1 MKLNKFH
8 LLGLVLLVIITGS
21 LLSGFVFSLGNK
33 EGVQSLNQGNQEFLC
48 KALPK
53 KPPSARD
60 VEVGYYAN
68 SNNMKPQEKVHPGL
82 LPADNKEG
90 FFGSMSRFFSPSII
104 EGNDASGNTAT
115 DASGNADASGNTAS
129 HTQGASNSQASGAAS
144 EAAKMAE
151 CQGKWTE
158 AQIKNYNSSD
168 SDGFKKSMETQ
179 MGCPPPSPSTDPNT
193 TTTDGASP
201 TDGPQWKCVQV
212 GQDNKINEERVDE
225 KGVEGKMRGVPP
237 GNEHLYMLKTKIV
250 PPVCPKCPECPC
262 AKCPVCESDNSKK
275 DDKVEDDMD
284 KNKIQE
290 NGDPETNQRLNNRD
304 PEQGQASRA
313 RANRVIRNLG
323 DQSNGNFLQPPGG
336 ANNAMNNLVGGG
348 GSNNDYYT
356 SRARNVFAP
365 RNGGGFNLGAYSRG
379 LTGPLPRLNSFSA
392 FA

>member
-48 KALPK
+48 KAVPK

-60 VEVGYYAN
+60 VQVGYYAN

-82 LPADNKEG
+82 LPVNNKEG
-90 FFGSMSRFFSPSII
+90 FFGSMSRFFSSSII
-104 EGNDASGNTAT
+104 EGNDPSSNIAT
-115 DASGNADASGNTAS
+115 DLSGATADPSGNTAS

-151 CQGKWTE
+151 CQGKWNE

-168 SDGFKKSMETQ
+168 SDGLKKSMETQ

-193 TTTDGASP
+193 TTTSSASS

-212 GQDNKINEERVDE
+212 GQDNKINVERVDA
-225 KGVEGKMRGVPP
+225 KGVEGRMRGVPP
-237 GNEHLYMLKTKIV
+237 GDEDLYMLKTKIV
-250 PPVCPKCPECPC
+250 PPVCPKCPECPSIC
-262 AKCPVCESDNSKK
+262 DNSTK
-275 DDKVEDDMD
+275 DDKVEDDME
-284 KNKIQE
+284 KNNIQE
-290 NGDPETNQRLNNRD
+290 NGDAETNQRLNNRE

-313 RANRVIRNLG
+313 QANRVIRSLG

-336 ANNAMNNLVGGG
+336 ANSAVNNLVGGG
-348 GSNNDYYT
+348 GSNNNYYT
-356 SRARNVFAP
+356 SKARNVFAP
-365 RNGGGFNLGAYSRG
+365 RNDGGFNLGAFSKG

>member
-1 MKLNKFH
+1 
-8 LLGLVLLVIITGS
+8 
-21 LLSGFVFSLGNK
+21 
-33 EGVQSLNQGNQEFLC
+33 
-48 KALPK
+48 
-53 KPPSARD
+53 
-60 VEVGYYAN
+60 
-68 SNNMKPQEKVHPGL
+68 
-82 LPADNKEG
+82 
-90 FFGSMSRFFSPSII
+90 
-104 EGNDASGNTAT
+104 
-115 DASGNADASGNTAS
+115 
-129 HTQGASNSQASGAAS
+129 
-144 EAAKMAE
+144 
-151 CQGKWTE
+151 
-158 AQIKNYNSSD
+158 
-168 SDGFKKSMETQ
+168 METQ
-179 MGCPPPSPSTDPNT
+179 MGCKPPSPSTDPNT
-193 TTTDGASP
+193 TTTASASP

-275 DDKVEDDMD
+275 DDKVEDDME

-290 NGDPETNQRLNNRD
+290 NGDPETNQRMDNRD

-336 ANNAMNNLVGGG
+336 G
-348 GSNNDYYT
+348 NNDYYT
-356 SRARNVFAP
+356 SKARNIFAP
-365 RNGGGFNLGAYSRG
+365 RNDGGFNLGAYSRG